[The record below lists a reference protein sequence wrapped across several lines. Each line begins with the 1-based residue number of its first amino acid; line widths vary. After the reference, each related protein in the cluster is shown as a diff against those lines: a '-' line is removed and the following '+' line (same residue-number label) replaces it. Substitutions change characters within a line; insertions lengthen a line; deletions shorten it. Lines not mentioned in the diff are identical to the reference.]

1 MKVRNTKVLMPAI
14 SVAILALGGGYYGLQ
29 LANNQNNLPKA
40 LAYTS
45 TINPVDPSTAPDDYE
60 IKLIDEIKHA
70 VNYSL
75 NLSGYL
81 PVRDIDSPIT
91 VGIAKNLKRLG
102 VYLQE
107 SENLEGLQYF
117 TNLSELYVSDSPK
130 LKDMSAIYDLKK
142 LTTLDIRRTNIK
154 DISFLKNLKQLETI
168 YIQQNPITDF
178 SPIKDLPKVRIDSIT
193 SNDSFSSSLI
203 IKIPRNQKIFKNP
216 FINFDGT
223 IMPIEENDKFINVDV
238 NGNPKQDGG
247 YIKII
252 KTGPI
257 NNSDTFEI
265 INRKMILPNGNDL
278 ITKYVSWNT
287 SYIKIKEID
296 ENEKPNIH
304 FNFNGASISL
314 KEDTPLVW
322 EKPRQD
328 NSTFNENTITSL
340 KRDYSP
346 QAGGTFFTANSQDSS
361 ITSITSD
368 AEEVFNN
375 KENQINGDYLITV
388 TATNDFGNTTT
399 AKFRLLAPFVNRE
412 PVKKALENFESQ
424 PDYIKKAIP
433 TELVNEAKR
442 IKTQSFDI
450 TNTQVTNAANSLN
463 NKITEIV
470 LQENEYK
477 ADVANAIPEMNKNF
491 DNLEDFKDIFAEN
504 SKILEKS
511 VKEANLK
518 ELNKLAERYAKNAQK
533 FEDILEKIINL
544 QNIDKYSKE
553 TLKKLQEVMQAAEH
567 VNVSTQLKTAEALA
581 KSTENLA
588 SEADII
594 DLTNA
599 LKNALNGLRA
609 NKTALNSQIKNFENA
624 PKWLKD
630 EVKSESQKAIEVQK
644 ADNPTIKEVQ
654 KATEDLKNA
663 IEKAKKAE
671 ENRQKEAS
679 LKIDEA
685 QNILAENKSK
695 PDELPVIDIEKIEEL
710 ISKVKDE
717 AKSKELTKKLQ
728 DIKDKIKAK
737 EAKIELDKLEAA
749 RKKRDAEIAKQR
761 LNSPETGFLREQNQ
775 ENKATVPVLIGL
787 VSLIISPVVVLFA
800 KRRNRKM
807 RKF

>member
-1 MKVRNTKVLMPAI
+1 MSA
-14 SVAILALGGGYYGLQ
+14 
-29 LANNQNNLPKA
+29 
-40 LAYTS
+40 
-45 TINPVDPSTAPDDYE
+45 
-60 IKLIDEIKHA
+60 
-70 VNYSL
+70 
-75 NLSGYL
+75 
-81 PVRDIDSPIT
+81 
-91 VGIAKNLKRLG
+91 AKNWKQ
-102 VYLQE
+102 V
-107 SENLEGLQYF
+107 GLIWIHDNHVTDF
-117 TNLSELYVSDSPK
+117 
-130 LKDMSAIYDLKK
+130 
-142 LTTLDIRRTNIK
+142 
-154 DISFLKNLKQLETI
+154 SFLK
-168 YIQQNPITDF
+168 
-178 SPIKDLPKVRIDSIT
+178 DLPHAGVWGIR
-193 SNDSFSSSLI
+193 SNVI
-203 IKIPRNQKIFKNP
+203 IKAQKGQRIFKNP
-216 FINFDGT
+216 FINFDST
-223 IMPIEENDKFINVDV
+223 IMPIEENENFINVDV

-247 YIKII
+247 YVKII
-252 KTGPI
+252 KPI
-257 NNSDTFEI
+257 LKGNHGFNIPEKKDALPSGNKINSS
-265 INRKMILPNGNDL
+265 
-278 ITKYVSWNT
+278 YSVSYT
-287 SYIKIKEID
+287 SVEGID
-296 ENEKPNIH
+296 VNSEEKPNIH

-346 QAGGTFFTANSQDSS
+346 QAGGTFFTANSQTSN

-504 SKILEKS
+504 SKILEQS

-533 FEDILEKIINL
+533 FEDILDKIINL

-588 SEADII
+588 SEAEII

-599 LKNALNGLRA
+599 LENALNELRA

-630 EVKSESQKAIEVQK
+630 EVKAESQKAIEVQK

-717 AKSKELTKKLQ
+717 AKNKELTKKLQ

-787 VSLIISPVVVLFA
+787 VSFIVSPVVVLFA

>member
-1 MKVRNTKVLMPAI
+1 MKVKNTKVLMPAI

-29 LANNQNNLPKA
+29 LATNQNNLPKA

-45 TINPVDPSTAPDDYE
+45 TINPVDPSTAPDSYE
-60 IKLIDEIKHA
+60 INFTDNNFKRA
-70 VNYSL
+70 L
-75 NLSGYL
+75 NSVLMKTDASRNL
-81 PVRDIDSPIT
+81 DSPIT
-91 VGIAKNLKRLG
+91 VGDAKKMTVFHPDGPYRNF
-102 VYLQE
+102 
-107 SENLEGLQYF
+107 ENFEGIQYF
-117 TNLSELYVSDSPK
+117 TNLETIHVHGVST
-130 LKDMSAIYDLKK
+130 LKDISASAALTKIRTAYLSSSSISDMSATKNWKQVGLIWIHDNHV
-142 LTTLDIRRTNIK
+142 TDF
-154 DISFLKNLKQLETI
+154 SFLK
-168 YIQQNPITDF
+168 
-178 SPIKDLPKVRIDSIT
+178 DLPHASVWGIRSNVKIKAQKGQRI
-193 SNDSFSSSLI
+193 L
-203 IKIPRNQKIFKNP
+203 KNP
-216 FINFDGT
+216 FIDFDGT
-223 IMPIEENDKFINVDV
+223 IMPIKENENFMNVDV

-247 YIKII
+247 YVKII
-252 KTGPI
+252 KPI
-257 NNSDTFEI
+257 LKGNHGFDIPEKKDTLPSGNKFYQIYSVSYASVEGIDVNSE
-265 INRKMILPNGNDL
+265 
-278 ITKYVSWNT
+278 
-287 SYIKIKEID
+287 
-296 ENEKPNIH
+296 EKPNIH
-304 FNFNGASISL
+304 FNFNGTSISL
-314 KEDTPLVW
+314 KENAPLVW

-346 QAGGTFFTANSQDSS
+346 QAGGTFFTATSQTSN

-477 ADVANAIPEMNKNF
+477 ADVASAIPEMNKNF

-504 SKILEKS
+504 SKILEQS

-533 FEDILEKIINL
+533 FEDILDKIINL

-567 VNVSTQLKTAEALA
+567 ANVSTQLKTAEALT

-588 SEADII
+588 SEAEII

-599 LKNALNGLRA
+599 LENALNGLRA

-630 EVKSESQKAIEVQK
+630 EVKAESQKAIEVQK

>member
-29 LANNQNNLPKA
+29 LASNQNNLPKA

-45 TINPVDPSTAPDDYE
+45 TINPVDPSTAPDNYE
-60 IKLIDEIKHA
+60 INFTDNNFKRALNSVLMKTDTSR
-70 VNYSL
+70 NLDSL
-75 NLSGYL
+75 
-81 PVRDIDSPIT
+81 IT
-91 VGIAKNLKRLG
+91 VGDAKKMTEFWPDDPYRNFENFEG
-102 VYLQE
+102 IQYFI
-107 SENLEGLQYF
+107 NLEVIHTAGMSSLKDISAAAALTKIKTAY
-117 TNLSELYVSDSPK
+117 LSSSSIS
-130 LKDMSAIYDLKK
+130 DMSAA
-142 LTTLDIRRTNIK
+142 
-154 DISFLKNLKQLETI
+154 KNWKQVGLI
-168 YIQQNPITDF
+168 WIHDNHITDF
-178 SPIKDLPKVRIDSIT
+178 SFLKDLPHAGVWGIR
-193 SNDSFSSSLI
+193 SNVI
-203 IKIPRNQKIFKNP
+203 IKAQKGQRIFKNP
-216 FINFDGT
+216 FINFDST
-223 IMPIEENDKFINVDV
+223 IMPIEENENFINVDV

-247 YIKII
+247 YVKII
-252 KTGPI
+252 KPI
-257 NNSDTFEI
+257 LKGNHGFNIPEKKDALPSGNKINSS
-265 INRKMILPNGNDL
+265 
-278 ITKYVSWNT
+278 YSVSYT
-287 SYIKIKEID
+287 SVEGID
-296 ENEKPNIH
+296 VNSEEKPNIH

-328 NSTFNENTITSL
+328 NSTFNENIITSL

-346 QAGGTFFTANSQDSS
+346 QAGGTFFTANSQTSN

-388 TATNDFGNTTT
+388 TATNNFGNTTT

-412 PVKKALENFESQ
+412 PVKKALENFENQ

-433 TELVNEAKR
+433 AELVSEAKR
-442 IKTQSFDI
+442 AKTQVFDI

-477 ADVANAIPEMNKNF
+477 ADVVNAIPEMNKNF

-518 ELNKLAERYAKNAQK
+518 ELNKIAERYAKNAQK
-533 FEDILEKIINL
+533 FEDIVDKIINL
-544 QNIDKYSKE
+544 QNIDKYSNE
-553 TLKKLQEVMQAAEH
+553 TLKKLQEVMEAAEH

-594 DLTNA
+594 DLTKA
-599 LKNALNGLRA
+599 LENALNGLRA
-609 NKTALNSQIKNFENA
+609 DKTVLNSQIKNFENA

-630 EVKSESQKAIEVQK
+630 EVKSESQKAIKVQK
-644 ADNPTIKEVQ
+644 ADNPTIEEVQ

-685 QNILAENKSK
+685 QNILTENKSK

-717 AKSKELTKKLQ
+717 AKSKELTEKLQ

-749 RKKRDAEIAKQR
+749 RKKRDVEIAKQR

-787 VSLIISPVVVLFA
+787 ISLIISPVIVLFA

>member
-1 MKVRNTKVLMPAI
+1 MKVKNTKVLMPAI

-29 LANNQNNLPKA
+29 LVNNQNNLPKA

-45 TINPVDPSTAPDDYE
+45 TTNPVDPSTAPDSYE
-60 IKLIDEIKHA
+60 INFTDNNFKRA
-70 VNYSL
+70 L
-75 NLSGYL
+75 NSVLMKTDNSRNL
-81 PVRDIDSPIT
+81 DSPIT
-91 VGIAKNLKRLG
+91 VGNAKKMTTFWPDAPYRNF
-102 VYLQE
+102 
-107 SENLEGLQYF
+107 ENLEGIQYL
-117 TNLSELYVSDSPK
+117 TNLETIHVAGMSS
-130 LKDMSAIYDLKK
+130 LKDISAAGALTKIKKAYLSSSNISDMSAVKNWKQVGLIWIHDNHV
-142 LTTLDIRRTNIK
+142 TDF
-154 DISFLKNLKQLETI
+154 SFLK
-168 YIQQNPITDF
+168 
-178 SPIKDLPKVRIDSIT
+178 DLPHVGVWGIR
-193 SNDSFSSSLI
+193 SNVI
-203 IKIPRNQKIFKNP
+203 IKAQKGQRIFKNP
-216 FINFDGT
+216 FINFDST
-223 IMPIEENDKFINVDV
+223 IMPIEENENFINVDV

-247 YIKII
+247 YVKII
-252 KTGPI
+252 KPI
-257 NNSDTFEI
+257 LKGNHGFNIPEKKDALPSGNKINSS
-265 INRKMILPNGNDL
+265 
-278 ITKYVSWNT
+278 YSVSYT
-287 SYIKIKEID
+287 SVEGID
-296 ENEKPNIH
+296 VNSEEKPNIH
-304 FNFNGASISL
+304 FNFNGASVPL
-314 KEDTPLVW
+314 QENAPLVW
-322 EKPRQD
+322 DKPRQD

-346 QAGGTFFTANSQDSS
+346 QAGGTFFTATSQTSN

-388 TATNDFGNTTT
+388 TAINDFGNTTT

-433 TELVNEAKR
+433 TELVNEAKHT
-442 IKTQSFDI
+442 KTQSFDI
-450 TNTQVTNAANSLN
+450 TNTQVTDAANSLN

-504 SKILEKS
+504 SKILEQS

-518 ELNKLAERYAKNAQK
+518 ELNKLSERYAKNAQK
-533 FEDILEKIINL
+533 FEDILDKIINL

-594 DLTNA
+594 DLTKA
-599 LKNALNGLRA
+599 LENALNGLRA

-644 ADNPTIKEVQ
+644 ADNPTIEEVQ

-787 VSLIISPVVVLFA
+787 VSFIVSPVVVLFA

>member
-1 MKVRNTKVLMPAI
+1 MKVKNNKVLMPAI
-14 SVAILALGGGYYGLQ
+14 SVAVLALGGGYYGLQ
-29 LANNQNNLPKA
+29 LVNNQNLPKA

-45 TINPVDPSTAPDDYE
+45 AINPVDPSTAPDDYE
-60 IKLIDEIKHA
+60 IKFSDDIKHKI
-70 VNYSL
+70 NTWIRGIYPDQ
-75 NLSGYL
+75 NE
-81 PVRDIDSPIT
+81 DSPIT
-91 VGIAKNLKRLG
+91 VGLIKNIKDLQIPGLK
-102 VYLQE
+102 

-117 TNLSELYVSDSPK
+117 TNLEGLNLDASEEL
-130 LKDMSAIYDLKK
+130 
-142 LTTLDIRRTNIK
+142 K
-154 DISFLKNLKQLETI
+154 DISAIKELKKITHLQIRATQIKDLSFVKNFKQLKRLWIEQT
-168 YIQQNPITDF
+168 NITDF
-178 SPIKDLPKVRIDSIT
+178 SPIKDLPNVKIDDIKSKA
-193 SNDSFSSSLI
+193 I
-203 IKIPRNQKIFKNP
+203 IKVPRNLKIFKNP

-223 IMPIEENDKFINVDV
+223 IMPITDSDKFINVDV

-252 KTGPI
+252 KTSPI
-257 NNSDTFEI
+257 NDDDFFEI
-265 INRKMILPNGNDL
+265 INRKTTLPNGNELNRKND
-278 ITKYVSWNT
+278 YNNT
-287 SYIKIKEID
+287 SYIHIKEID
-296 ENEKPNIH
+296 ANNEKPNIH
-304 FNFNGASISL
+304 FNFNGSSISL
-314 KEDTPLVW
+314 KENAPLVW

-346 QAGGTFFTANSQDSS
+346 QAGGTFFTATSPTSN
-361 ITSITSD
+361 IASITSD

-399 AKFRLLAPFVNRE
+399 AQFRLLAPFVNRE
-412 PVKKALENFESQ
+412 PVKKALENFESR

-450 TNTQVTNAANSLN
+450 TNTQVTNAANALN

-470 LQENEYK
+470 LQQNEYK
-477 ADVANAIPEMNKNF
+477 ANVASAILEMNKNF

-504 SKILEKS
+504 NKILEQS
-511 VKEANLK
+511 VREANLK
-518 ELNKLAERYAKNAQK
+518 ELNKIAERYAKNAQK
-533 FEDILEKIINL
+533 FEDILDKIINL

-567 VNVSTQLKTAEALA
+567 VNVSTKLKTAEALA

-594 DLTNA
+594 GLTNA
-599 LKNALNGLRA
+599 LENALNGLRA

-630 EVKSESQKAIEVQK
+630 EVKAESQKAIEVQK

-679 LKIDEA
+679 SKIDEA

-717 AKSKELTKKLQ
+717 AKNKELTKKLQ

-737 EAKIELDKLEAA
+737 EAKIKLDKLEAA

>member
-1 MKVRNTKVLMPAI
+1 MKVKNTKVLVPAI

-29 LANNQNNLPKA
+29 LVNNQNLPKA

-45 TINPVDPSTAPDDYE
+45 AINPVDPSTAPDSYE
-60 IKLIDEIKHA
+60 IKFSDELKHSIN
-70 VNYSL
+70 NYL
-75 NLSGYL
+75 NQGGSY
-81 PVRDIDSPIT
+81 PDRNEDSPIT
-91 VGIAKNLKRLG
+91 VGLVKNISFFGIHPK
-102 VYLQE
+102 E

-117 TNLSELYVSDSPK
+117 TNLQYLNLDASGK
-130 LKDMSAIYDLKK
+130 LKDISAIKELKK
-142 LTTLDIRRTNIK
+142 IRILQIRGTQVE
-154 DISFLKNLKQLETI
+154 DISFVKNFKQLEKLWIEQT
-168 YIQQNPITDF
+168 NITDF
-178 SPIKDLPKVRIDSIT
+178 SPIKDLPNVKIDDIN
-193 SNDSFSSSLI
+193 SNAI
-203 IKIPRNQKIFKNP
+203 IKVPRNLKIFKNP

-223 IMPIEENDKFINVDV
+223 IMPITDSDKFINVDM

-252 KTGPI
+252 KTSPI
-257 NNSDTFEI
+257 NDDDFFEI
-265 INRKMILPNGNDL
+265 INRKTTLPNGNELNRKDDGN
-278 ITKYVSWNT
+278 NT
-287 SYIKIKEID
+287 SYIHIKEID
-296 ENEKPNIH
+296 ANNEKPNIH
-304 FNFNGASISL
+304 FNFNGSSISL
-314 KEDTPLVW
+314 KENAPLVW

-346 QAGGTFFTANSQDSS
+346 QAGGTFFTATSPTSN

-412 PVKKALENFESQ
+412 PVKKALENFESR

-450 TNTQVTNAANSLN
+450 TNTQVTNAANALN

-470 LQENEYK
+470 LQQNEYK
-477 ADVANAIPEMNKNF
+477 ANVASAILEMNKNF

-504 SKILEKS
+504 SKILEQS
-511 VKEANLK
+511 VKEENLK
-518 ELNKLAERYAKNAQK
+518 GLNKLAERYAKNAQK
-533 FEDILEKIINL
+533 FEDILDKIINL

-567 VNVSTQLKTAEALA
+567 VNVSTKLKTAEALA

-594 DLTNA
+594 GLTNA
-599 LKNALNGLRA
+599 LENALNGLRA
-609 NKTALNSQIKNFENA
+609 NKTALNSQIKNFENT

-630 EVKSESQKAIEVQK
+630 EVKAESQKAIEVQK

-679 LKIDEA
+679 LKINEA

-749 RKKRDAEIAKQR
+749 RKKRDTEIAKQR

>member
-1 MKVRNTKVLMPAI
+1 MKVKNTKVLMPAI

-29 LANNQNNLPKA
+29 LINNQNNLPKA

-60 IKLIDEIKHA
+60 IKFSDDIKHKI
-70 VNYSL
+70 NTWINWGTYPDR
-75 NLSGYL
+75 NE
-81 PVRDIDSPIT
+81 DSPIT
-91 VGIAKNLKRLG
+91 VGLIKNLK
-102 VYLQE
+102 YLQIPGLK

-117 TNLSELYVSDSPK
+117 TNLEGINLDASKEL
-130 LKDMSAIYDLKK
+130 
-142 LTTLDIRRTNIK
+142 K
-154 DISFLKNLKQLETI
+154 DISAIKELKKITSLQIRGTKIEDISFVKNFKQLKRLWIEQT
-168 YIQQNPITDF
+168 PITDF
-178 SPIKDLPKVRIDSIT
+178 SPIKDLPNVKIDDIK
-193 SNDSFSSSLI
+193 SNAI
-203 IKIPRNQKIFKNP
+203 IKVPRNQKIFKNP

-252 KTGPI
+252 KTDPI
-257 NNSDTFEI
+257 NDNDAFEI
-265 INRKMILPNGNDL
+265 ISRKTTLPNGNEFNRNQD
-278 ITKYVSWNT
+278 YNNT
-287 SYIKIKEID
+287 SYIHIKEID
-296 ENEKPNIH
+296 ANNEKPNIR

-314 KEDTPLVW
+314 KENTPLVW

-346 QAGGTFFTANSQDSS
+346 QAGGTFFTATSQTSN

-442 IKTQSFDI
+442 IKTQSFDV

-470 LQENEYK
+470 LHENEYK

-504 SKILEKS
+504 SKILEQS

-533 FEDILEKIINL
+533 FEDIVDKIINL

-567 VNVSTQLKTAEALA
+567 VNVSTKLKTAESLA

-594 DLTNA
+594 DLTKA
-599 LKNALNGLRA
+599 LENALNGLRA

-644 ADNPTIKEVQ
+644 ADNPTIEEVQ

-679 LKIDEA
+679 LKIDKA

>member
-1 MKVRNTKVLMPAI
+1 MKVKNNKVLVPAI
-14 SVAILALGGGYYGLQ
+14 SVAILALGGGGYYGLQ
-29 LANNQNNLPKA
+29 LVNNQNLPKA

-45 TINPVDPSTAPDDYE
+45 AINPVDPSTAPDDYE
-60 IKLIDEIKHA
+60 IKFSDDLKHSI
-70 VNYSL
+70 NKFL
-75 NLSGYL
+75 NQGGSY
-81 PVRDIDSPIT
+81 PDRNEDSPIT
-91 VGIAKNLKRLG
+91 VGLIKNLDWLDIHF
-102 VYLQE
+102 QE

-117 TNLSELYVSDSPK
+117 TNLKYLGLDVSLK
-130 LKDMSAIYDLKK
+130 LKDISAIKELKK
-142 LTTLDIRRTNIK
+142 ITVLKIIATQIK
-154 DISFLKNLKQLETI
+154 DISFVKNFKQLERLYVGHI
-168 YIQQNPITDF
+168 PVTDF
-178 SPIKDLPKVRIDSIT
+178 SPLKDLPNVKIDGI
-193 SNDSFSSSLI
+193 NSSAI
-203 IKIPRNQKIFKNP
+203 IKVPRNQKIFKNP

-223 IMPIEENDKFINVDV
+223 IMPIEDNDKFINVDV

-252 KTGPI
+252 KTSPI
-257 NNSDTFEI
+257 NDDDFFEI
-265 INRKMILPNGNDL
+265 INRKTTLPNGNDL
-278 ITKYVSWNT
+278 IYKGGWRNT
-287 SYIKIKEID
+287 SSIHIKEID
-296 ENEKPNIH
+296 ANNEKPNIH

-314 KEDTPLVW
+314 KENTPLVW

-346 QAGGTFFTANSQDSS
+346 QAGGTFFTATSPTSN

-388 TATNDFGNTTT
+388 TATNDLGNTTT

-412 PVKKALENFESQ
+412 PVKKALENFENQ
-424 PDYIKKAIP
+424 TDYIKKAIP

-442 IKTQSFDI
+442 IKTQSFDV
-450 TNTQVTNAANSLN
+450 TNTQVTNAANALN

-470 LQENEYK
+470 LQQNEYK
-477 ADVANAIPEMNKNF
+477 ANVASTILEMNKNF

-504 SKILEKS
+504 SKILEQS

-533 FEDILEKIINL
+533 FEDIVDKIINL

-567 VNVSTQLKTAEALA
+567 VNVSTQLKTAEVLA

-594 DLTNA
+594 GLTNA
-599 LKNALNGLRA
+599 LENALNGLRA

-630 EVKSESQKAIEVQK
+630 EVKAESQKAIEVQK

-787 VSLIISPVVVLFA
+787 VSLIVSPVVVLFA

>member
-1 MKVRNTKVLMPAI
+1 MKVKNTKVLMPAI
-14 SVAILALGGGYYGLQ
+14 SVAVLALGGGYYGLQ
-29 LANNQNNLPKA
+29 LVNNQNNLPKA

-45 TINPVDPSTAPDDYE
+45 AINPVDPSTAPDDYE
-60 IKLIDEIKHA
+60 IKFNDDLKHSI
-70 VNYSL
+70 NNFL
-75 NLSGYL
+75 NKGGSY
-81 PVRDIDSPIT
+81 PDRNEDSPIT
-91 VGIAKNLKRLG
+91 VGLVKNIDWFEIHP
-102 VYLQE
+102 QE

-117 TNLSELYVSDSPK
+117 TNLQYLNLDASGK
-130 LKDMSAIYDLKK
+130 LKDISAIKELKK
-142 LTTLDIRRTNIK
+142 IRRLQIRGTQVE
-154 DISFLKNLKQLETI
+154 DISFVKNFKQLERLWIEQTK
-168 YIQQNPITDF
+168 ITDF
-178 SPIKDLPKVRIDSIT
+178 SPIKDLPNVKIDDIK
-193 SNDSFSSSLI
+193 SNAI
-203 IKIPRNQKIFKNP
+203 IKVPRNQKIFKNP

-223 IMPIEENDKFINVDV
+223 IMPITDDDKFINVDV

-252 KTGPI
+252 KTSPI
-257 NNSDTFEI
+257 NDDDFFEI
-265 INRKMILPNGNDL
+265 INRKTTLPNGNELNRKDDGN
-278 ITKYVSWNT
+278 NT
-287 SYIKIKEID
+287 SYIHIKEID
-296 ENEKPNIH
+296 ANNEKPNIH
-304 FNFNGASISL
+304 FNFNGSSISL
-314 KEDTPLVW
+314 KENAPLVW

-346 QAGGTFFTANSQDSS
+346 QAGGTFFTATSQTSN

-399 AKFRLLAPFVNRE
+399 TKFRLLAPFVNRE

-433 TELVNEAKR
+433 TELVNEANR

-470 LQENEYK
+470 LQQNEYK

-491 DNLEDFKDIFAEN
+491 DNLEDFKDIFTEN
-504 SKILEKS
+504 SKILEQS
-511 VKEANLK
+511 IREANLK

-533 FEDILEKIINL
+533 FEDILDKIINL

-594 DLTNA
+594 NLTNA

-644 ADNPTIKEVQ
+644 ADNPTIEEVQ

-679 LKIDEA
+679 LKIDKA

-737 EAKIELDKLEAA
+737 KAKIELDKLEAA

-787 VSLIISPVVVLFA
+787 VSFIVSPVVVLFT

>member
-1 MKVRNTKVLMPAI
+1 MKVKNTKVLMPAI

-29 LANNQNNLPKA
+29 LVNNQNNLPKA

-45 TINPVDPSTAPDDYE
+45 TTNPVDPSTAPDSYE
-60 IKLIDEIKHA
+60 INFTDNNFKRA
-70 VNYSL
+70 L
-75 NLSGYL
+75 NSVLMKTDNSRNL
-81 PVRDIDSPIT
+81 DSPIT
-91 VGIAKNLKRLG
+91 VGNAKKMTTFWPDAPYRNF
-102 VYLQE
+102 
-107 SENLEGLQYF
+107 ENLEGIQYL
-117 TNLSELYVSDSPK
+117 TNLETIHVAGMSS
-130 LKDMSAIYDLKK
+130 LKDISAAGALTKIKKAYLSSSNISDMSAVKNWKQVGLIWIHDNHV
-142 LTTLDIRRTNIK
+142 TDF
-154 DISFLKNLKQLETI
+154 SFLK
-168 YIQQNPITDF
+168 
-178 SPIKDLPKVRIDSIT
+178 DLPHAGVWGIR
-193 SNDSFSSSLI
+193 SNVI
-203 IKIPRNQKIFKNP
+203 IKAQKGQRIFKNP
-216 FINFDGT
+216 FINFDST
-223 IMPIEENDKFINVDV
+223 IMPIEENENFINVDV

-247 YIKII
+247 YVKII
-252 KTGPI
+252 KPI
-257 NNSDTFEI
+257 LKGNHGFNIPEKKDALPSGNKINSS
-265 INRKMILPNGNDL
+265 
-278 ITKYVSWNT
+278 YSVSYT
-287 SYIKIKEID
+287 SVEGID
-296 ENEKPNIH
+296 VNSEEKPNIH
-304 FNFNGASISL
+304 FNFNGSSISL
-314 KEDTPLVW
+314 KENAPLVW
-322 EKPRQD
+322 DKPRQD

-346 QAGGTFFTANSQDSS
+346 QAGGTFFTATSQTSN

-388 TATNDFGNTTT
+388 TATNDFENTTT

-433 TELVNEAKR
+433 TELVNEANR

-470 LQENEYK
+470 LQENEHK

-504 SKILEKS
+504 SKILEQS

-533 FEDILEKIINL
+533 FEDILDKIINL

-567 VNVSTQLKTAEALA
+567 VNVSTKLKTAEALA

-594 DLTNA
+594 GLTNA
-599 LKNALNGLRA
+599 LENALNGLRA
-609 NKTALNSQIKNFENA
+609 NKTALNSQIKNFENT

-630 EVKSESQKAIEVQK
+630 EVKAESQKAIEVQK

-787 VSLIISPVVVLFA
+787 VSFIVSPVVVLFT

>member
-1 MKVRNTKVLMPAI
+1 MKVKNTKVLVPAI

-29 LANNQNNLPKA
+29 LVNNQNLPKA

-45 TINPVDPSTAPDDYE
+45 AINPVDPSTAPDSYE
-60 IKLIDEIKHA
+60 IKFSDELKHSIN
-70 VNYSL
+70 NYL
-75 NLSGYL
+75 NQGGSY
-81 PVRDIDSPIT
+81 PDRNEDSPIT
-91 VGIAKNLKRLG
+91 VGLVKNISFFGIHPK
-102 VYLQE
+102 E

-117 TNLSELYVSDSPK
+117 TNLQYLNLDASGK
-130 LKDMSAIYDLKK
+130 LKDISAIKELKK
-142 LTTLDIRRTNIK
+142 IRILQIRGTQVE
-154 DISFLKNLKQLETI
+154 DISFVKNFKQLEKLWIEQT
-168 YIQQNPITDF
+168 NITDF
-178 SPIKDLPKVRIDSIT
+178 SPIKDLPNVKIDDIN
-193 SNDSFSSSLI
+193 SNAI
-203 IKIPRNQKIFKNP
+203 IKVPRNLKIFKNP

-223 IMPIEENDKFINVDV
+223 IMPITDSDKFINVDM

-252 KTGPI
+252 KTSPI
-257 NNSDTFEI
+257 NDDDFFEI
-265 INRKMILPNGNDL
+265 INRKTTLPNGNELNRKDDGN
-278 ITKYVSWNT
+278 NT
-287 SYIKIKEID
+287 SYIHIKEID
-296 ENEKPNIH
+296 ANNEKPNIH
-304 FNFNGASISL
+304 FNFNGSSISL
-314 KEDTPLVW
+314 KENAPLVW

-346 QAGGTFFTANSQDSS
+346 QAGGTFFTATSPTSN

-412 PVKKALENFESQ
+412 PVKKALENFESR

-450 TNTQVTNAANSLN
+450 TNTQVTNAANALN

-470 LQENEYK
+470 LQQNEYK
-477 ADVANAIPEMNKNF
+477 ANVASAILEMNKNF

-504 SKILEKS
+504 SKILEQS
-511 VKEANLK
+511 VKEENLK
-518 ELNKLAERYAKNAQK
+518 GLNKLAERYAKNAQK
-533 FEDILEKIINL
+533 FEDILDKIINL

-567 VNVSTQLKTAEALA
+567 VNVSTKLKTAEALA

-594 DLTNA
+594 GLTNA
-599 LKNALNGLRA
+599 LENALNGLRA
-609 NKTALNSQIKNFENA
+609 NKTALNSQIKNFENT

-630 EVKSESQKAIEVQK
+630 EVKAESQKAIEVQK

-679 LKIDEA
+679 LKINEA

>member
-1 MKVRNTKVLMPAI
+1 MKVKNTKVLVPAI

-29 LANNQNNLPKA
+29 LVNNQNLPKA

-45 TINPVDPSTAPDDYE
+45 AINPVDPSTAPDSYE
-60 IKLIDEIKHA
+60 IKFSDELKHSIN
-70 VNYSL
+70 NYL
-75 NLSGYL
+75 NQGGSY
-81 PVRDIDSPIT
+81 PDRNEDSPIT
-91 VGIAKNLKRLG
+91 VGLVKNISFFGIHPK
-102 VYLQE
+102 E

-117 TNLSELYVSDSPK
+117 TNLQYLNLDASGK
-130 LKDMSAIYDLKK
+130 LKDISAIKELKK
-142 LTTLDIRRTNIK
+142 IRILQIRGTQVE
-154 DISFLKNLKQLETI
+154 DISFVKNFKQLEKLWIEQT
-168 YIQQNPITDF
+168 NITDF
-178 SPIKDLPKVRIDSIT
+178 SPIKDLPNVKIDDIN
-193 SNDSFSSSLI
+193 SNAI
-203 IKIPRNQKIFKNP
+203 IKVPRNLKIFKNP

-223 IMPIEENDKFINVDV
+223 IMPITDSDKFINVDM

-252 KTGPI
+252 KTSPI
-257 NNSDTFEI
+257 NDDDFFEI
-265 INRKMILPNGNDL
+265 INRKTTLPNGNELNRKDDGN
-278 ITKYVSWNT
+278 NT
-287 SYIKIKEID
+287 SYIHIKEID
-296 ENEKPNIH
+296 ANNEKPNIH
-304 FNFNGASISL
+304 FNFNGSSISL
-314 KEDTPLVW
+314 KENAPLVW

-346 QAGGTFFTANSQDSS
+346 QAGGTFFTATSQTSN

-442 IKTQSFDI
+442 IKTQSFNI
-450 TNTQVTNAANSLN
+450 TNTQVTDAANSLN

-470 LQENEYK
+470 LQENEHK

-504 SKILEKS
+504 SKILEQS

-533 FEDILEKIINL
+533 FEDILDKIINI

-567 VNVSTQLKTAEALA
+567 VNVSTKLKTAEALA

-599 LKNALNGLRA
+599 LENALNGLRA

-644 ADNPTIKEVQ
+644 ADNPTIEEVQ

-787 VSLIISPVVVLFA
+787 VSLIVSPVIVLFA

>member
-1 MKVRNTKVLMPAI
+1 MKVKNTKVLMPAI
-14 SVAILALGGGYYGLQ
+14 SVAVLALGGGYYGLQ
-29 LANNQNNLPKA
+29 LVNNQNNLPKA

-45 TINPVDPSTAPDDYE
+45 TINPVDPSTAPDSYE
-60 IKLIDEIKHA
+60 INFTDNNFKRA
-70 VNYSL
+70 L
-75 NLSGYL
+75 NSVLMKTDNSRNL
-81 PVRDIDSPIT
+81 DSPIT
-91 VGIAKNLKRLG
+91 VGNAKKMTTFWPDAPYRNF
-102 VYLQE
+102 
-107 SENLEGLQYF
+107 ENLEGIQYL
-117 TNLSELYVSDSPK
+117 TNLETIHVHGMSS
-130 LKDMSAIYDLKK
+130 LKDISAAATLTKIKTAYLSSSNISDMSAV
-142 LTTLDIRRTNIK
+142 
-154 DISFLKNLKQLETI
+154 KNWKQVGLLWI
-168 YIQQNPITDF
+168 HDNHITDF
-178 SPIKDLPKVRIDSIT
+178 SFLKDLPHAGVWGIR
-193 SNDSFSSSLI
+193 SNI
-203 IKIPRNQKIFKNP
+203 VIKAQKGQRIFKNP

-223 IMPIEENDKFINVDV
+223 IMPIEENENFINADE

-247 YIKII
+247 YIKVI
-252 KTGPI
+252 KPI
-257 NNSDTFEI
+257 LKGDHVFYIPEKKDTLPSGNKINLDYSISSASVEGIDVNSE
-265 INRKMILPNGNDL
+265 
-278 ITKYVSWNT
+278 
-287 SYIKIKEID
+287 
-296 ENEKPNIH
+296 EKPNVY
-304 FNFNGASISL
+304 FNFNGANIPL
-314 KEDTPLVW
+314 KENAPLVW

-346 QAGGTFFTANSQDSS
+346 QAGGTFFTATSQTSN

-388 TATNDFGNTTT
+388 TATNDFENTTT

-442 IKTQSFDI
+442 IKTQSFNI
-450 TNTQVTNAANSLN
+450 TNTQVTDAANSLN

-470 LQENEYK
+470 LQENEHK

-504 SKILEKS
+504 SKILEQS

-533 FEDILEKIINL
+533 FEDILDKIINL

-599 LKNALNGLRA
+599 LENALNGLRA

-644 ADNPTIKEVQ
+644 ADNPTIEEVQ

-671 ENRQKEAS
+671 ENLQKEAS
-679 LKIDEA
+679 LKINEA
-685 QNILAENKSK
+685 QNILTENKSK

-717 AKSKELTKKLQ
+717 AKNKELTEKLQ

-761 LNSPETGFLREQNQ
+761 LNSPETGFLRENNQQND
-775 ENKATVPVLIGL
+775 TIIPVLIGL
-787 VSLIISPVVVLFA
+787 IAAIFTPVVIFFT
-800 KRRNRKM
+800 RKL
-807 RKF
+807 RKIRKKSKLQK

>member
-1 MKVRNTKVLMPAI
+1 
-14 SVAILALGGGYYGLQ
+14 
-29 LANNQNNLPKA
+29 
-40 LAYTS
+40 
-45 TINPVDPSTAPDDYE
+45 
-60 IKLIDEIKHA
+60 
-70 VNYSL
+70 
-75 NLSGYL
+75 
-81 PVRDIDSPIT
+81 
-91 VGIAKNLKRLG
+91 
-102 VYLQE
+102 
-107 SENLEGLQYF
+107 
-117 TNLSELYVSDSPK
+117 
-130 LKDMSAIYDLKK
+130 
-142 LTTLDIRRTNIK
+142 
-154 DISFLKNLKQLETI
+154 
-168 YIQQNPITDF
+168 
-178 SPIKDLPKVRIDSIT
+178 
-193 SNDSFSSSLI
+193 
-203 IKIPRNQKIFKNP
+203 
-216 FINFDGT
+216 
-223 IMPIEENDKFINVDV
+223 MPIEDNDKFINIDI

-252 KTGPI
+252 KTSPI
-257 NNSDTFEI
+257 NDNDIFEI
-265 INRKMILPNGNDL
+265 INRKTTLPNGNDL
-278 ITKYVSWNT
+278 IHKGGWRNT
-287 SYIKIKEID
+287 SSIHIKEID
-296 ENEKPNIH
+296 ANNEKPNIH

-314 KEDTPLVW
+314 KENAPLVW

-328 NSTFNENTITSL
+328 NSTFNENTIASL

-346 QAGGTFFTANSQDSS
+346 QAGGTFFTATSPTSN

-388 TATNDFGNTTT
+388 TATNDLGNTTT

-412 PVKKALENFESQ
+412 PVKKALENFENQ

-442 IKTQSFDI
+442 TKTQSFDV
-450 TNTQVTNAANSLN
+450 TNTQVTNAANALN

-470 LQENEYK
+470 LQQNEYK

-491 DNLEDFKDIFAEN
+491 DNLEEFKDIFAEN
-504 SKILEKS
+504 SKILEQS
-511 VKEANLK
+511 VKEENLK
-518 ELNKLAERYAKNAQK
+518 KLNKLAERYAKNAQK
-533 FEDILEKIINL
+533 FEDILDKIINL

-588 SEADII
+588 SEAEII

-599 LKNALNGLRA
+599 LENALNGLRA
-609 NKTALNSQIKNFENA
+609 NKTALNSQIKNFENT

-630 EVKSESQKAIEVQK
+630 EVKAESQKAIEVQK

-671 ENRQKEAS
+671 ENRQKEAN

-787 VSLIISPVVVLFA
+787 VSFIVSPVAVLFA

>member
-1 MKVRNTKVLMPAI
+1 MKIKNNKVLMPAI
-14 SVAILALGGGYYGLQ
+14 SVAVLALGGGYYGLQ
-29 LANNQNNLPKA
+29 LANNQNTLPKA

-45 TINPVDPSTAPDDYE
+45 TINPIDPSTVSDNYE
-60 IKLIDEIKHA
+60 INFTDNNFKRA
-70 VNYSL
+70 L
-75 NLSGYL
+75 NSVLMKTDNSRNL
-81 PVRDIDSPIT
+81 DSPIT
-91 VGIAKNLKRLG
+91 VGNAKKMTTFWPDAPYRNF
-102 VYLQE
+102 
-107 SENLEGLQYF
+107 ENLEGIQYL
-117 TNLSELYVSDSPK
+117 TNLETIHVAGMSS
-130 LKDMSAIYDLKK
+130 LKDISAAGALTKIKKAYLSSSNISDMSAVKNWKQVGLIWIHDNHV
-142 LTTLDIRRTNIK
+142 TDF
-154 DISFLKNLKQLETI
+154 SFLK
-168 YIQQNPITDF
+168 
-178 SPIKDLPKVRIDSIT
+178 DLPHVGVWGIR
-193 SNDSFSSSLI
+193 SNII
-203 IKIPRNQKIFKNP
+203 IKAQKGQRIFKNP
-216 FINFDGT
+216 FINFDST
-223 IMPIEENDKFINVDV
+223 IMPIEENENFINVDV

-247 YIKII
+247 YVKII
-252 KTGPI
+252 KPI
-257 NNSDTFEI
+257 LKGNHGFNIPEKKDALPSGNKINSS
-265 INRKMILPNGNDL
+265 
-278 ITKYVSWNT
+278 YSVSYT
-287 SYIKIKEID
+287 SVEGID
-296 ENEKPNIH
+296 VNSEEKPNIH
-304 FNFNGASISL
+304 FNFNGSSISL
-314 KEDTPLVW
+314 KENTPLVW

-346 QAGGTFFTANSQDSS
+346 QAGGTFFTATSQTSN
-361 ITSITSD
+361 ITSTTSD

-399 AKFRLLAPFVNRE
+399 TKFRLLAPFVNRE

-433 TELVNEAKR
+433 TELVNEANR

-491 DNLEDFKDIFAEN
+491 DNLEDFKDIFTEN
-504 SKILEKS
+504 SKILEQS

-533 FEDILEKIINL
+533 FEDILDKIINL

-599 LKNALNGLRA
+599 LENALNGLRA

-671 ENRQKEAS
+671 ETRQKEAS

-717 AKSKELTKKLQ
+717 AKNKELTEKLQ

-775 ENKATVPVLIGL
+775 ENKVTVPVLIGL
-787 VSLIISPVVVLFA
+787 VSLIVSPVVVLFA

>member
-1 MKVRNTKVLMPAI
+1 MKIKNNKVLMPAI
-14 SVAILALGGGYYGLQ
+14 SVAVLALGGGYYGLQ
-29 LANNQNNLPKA
+29 LANNQNTLPKA

-45 TINPVDPSTAPDDYE
+45 TINPIDPSTVSDNYE
-60 IKLIDEIKHA
+60 INFTDNNFKRA
-70 VNYSL
+70 L
-75 NLSGYL
+75 NSVLMKTDNSRNL
-81 PVRDIDSPIT
+81 DSPIT
-91 VGIAKNLKRLG
+91 VGNAKKMTTFWPDAPYRNF
-102 VYLQE
+102 
-107 SENLEGLQYF
+107 ENLEGIQYL
-117 TNLSELYVSDSPK
+117 TNLETIHVAGMSS
-130 LKDMSAIYDLKK
+130 LKDISAAGALTKIKKAYLSSSNISDMSAVKNWKQVGLIWIHDNHV
-142 LTTLDIRRTNIK
+142 TDF
-154 DISFLKNLKQLETI
+154 SFLK
-168 YIQQNPITDF
+168 
-178 SPIKDLPKVRIDSIT
+178 DLPHVGVWGIR
-193 SNDSFSSSLI
+193 SNII
-203 IKIPRNQKIFKNP
+203 IKAQKGQRIFKNP
-216 FINFDGT
+216 FINFDST
-223 IMPIEENDKFINVDV
+223 IMPIEENENFINVDV

-247 YIKII
+247 YVKII
-252 KTGPI
+252 KPI
-257 NNSDTFEI
+257 LKGNHGFNIPEKKDALPSGNKINSS
-265 INRKMILPNGNDL
+265 
-278 ITKYVSWNT
+278 YSVSYT
-287 SYIKIKEID
+287 SVEGID
-296 ENEKPNIH
+296 VNSEEKPNIH
-304 FNFNGASISL
+304 FNFNGSSISL
-314 KEDTPLVW
+314 KENTPLVW

-346 QAGGTFFTANSQDSS
+346 QAGGTFFTATSQTSN

-399 AKFRLLAPFVNRE
+399 TKFRLLAPFVNRE

-433 TELVNEAKR
+433 TELVNEANR

-491 DNLEDFKDIFAEN
+491 DNLEDFKDIFTEN
-504 SKILEKS
+504 SKILEQS

-533 FEDILEKIINL
+533 FEDILDKIINL

-599 LKNALNGLRA
+599 LENALNGLRA
-609 NKTALNSQIKNFENA
+609 NKIALNSQIKNFENA

-630 EVKSESQKAIEVQK
+630 EVKSESQKAIKVQK
-644 ADNPTIKEVQ
+644 SDNPTIEEVQ

-685 QNILAENKSK
+685 QNILTENKSK

-717 AKSKELTKKLQ
+717 AKSKELTEKLQ

-749 RKKRDAEIAKQR
+749 RKKRDAEIVKQR

-800 KRRNRKM
+800 KRRNHKM

>member
-1 MKVRNTKVLMPAI
+1 MKVKNTKVLMPAI

-29 LANNQNNLPKA
+29 LVNNQNNLPKA

-45 TINPVDPSTAPDDYE
+45 TTNPVDPSTAPDSYE
-60 IKLIDEIKHA
+60 INFTDNNFKRA
-70 VNYSL
+70 L
-75 NLSGYL
+75 NSVLMKTDNSRNL
-81 PVRDIDSPIT
+81 DSPIT
-91 VGIAKNLKRLG
+91 VGNAKKMTTFWPDAPYRNF
-102 VYLQE
+102 
-107 SENLEGLQYF
+107 ENLEGIQYL
-117 TNLSELYVSDSPK
+117 TNLETIHVAGMSS
-130 LKDMSAIYDLKK
+130 LKDISAAGALTKIKKAYLSSSNISDMSAVKNWKQVGLIWIHDNHV
-142 LTTLDIRRTNIK
+142 TDF
-154 DISFLKNLKQLETI
+154 SFLK
-168 YIQQNPITDF
+168 
-178 SPIKDLPKVRIDSIT
+178 DLPHVGVWGIR
-193 SNDSFSSSLI
+193 SNVI
-203 IKIPRNQKIFKNP
+203 IKAQKGQRIFKNP
-216 FINFDGT
+216 FINFDST
-223 IMPIEENDKFINVDV
+223 IMPIEENENFINVDV

-247 YIKII
+247 YVKII
-252 KTGPI
+252 KPI
-257 NNSDTFEI
+257 LKGNHGFNIPEKKDALPSGNKINSS
-265 INRKMILPNGNDL
+265 
-278 ITKYVSWNT
+278 YSVSYT
-287 SYIKIKEID
+287 SVEGID
-296 ENEKPNIH
+296 VNSEEKPNIH
-304 FNFNGASISL
+304 FNFNGSSISL
-314 KEDTPLVW
+314 KENTPLVW

-346 QAGGTFFTANSQDSS
+346 QAGGTFFTATSQTSN

-399 AKFRLLAPFVNRE
+399 TKFRLLAPFVNRE

-433 TELVNEAKR
+433 TELVNEANR

-477 ADVANAIPEMNKNF
+477 ADVASAIPEMNKNF

-504 SKILEKS
+504 SKILEQS
-511 VKEANLK
+511 VKEENLK
-518 ELNKLAERYAKNAQK
+518 GLNKLAERYAKNAQK
-533 FEDILEKIINL
+533 FEDILDKIINL

-599 LKNALNGLRA
+599 LENALNGLRA

-630 EVKSESQKAIEVQK
+630 EVKAESQKAIEVQK
-644 ADNPTIKEVQ
+644 ADNPTIEEVQ

-679 LKIDEA
+679 LKINKT

>member
-1 MKVRNTKVLMPAI
+1 MKIKNNKVLMPAI
-14 SVAILALGGGYYGLQ
+14 SVAVLALGGGYYGLQ
-29 LANNQNNLPKA
+29 LANNQNTLPKA

-45 TINPVDPSTAPDDYE
+45 TINPIDPSTVSDNYE
-60 IKLIDEIKHA
+60 INFTDNNFKRA
-70 VNYSL
+70 L
-75 NLSGYL
+75 NSVLMKTDNSRNL
-81 PVRDIDSPIT
+81 DSPIT
-91 VGIAKNLKRLG
+91 VGNAKKMTTFWPDAPYRNF
-102 VYLQE
+102 
-107 SENLEGLQYF
+107 ENLEGIQYL
-117 TNLSELYVSDSPK
+117 TNLETIHVAGMSS
-130 LKDMSAIYDLKK
+130 LKDISAAGALTKIKKAYLSSSNISDMSAVKNWKQVGLIWIHDNHV
-142 LTTLDIRRTNIK
+142 TDF
-154 DISFLKNLKQLETI
+154 SFLK
-168 YIQQNPITDF
+168 
-178 SPIKDLPKVRIDSIT
+178 DLPHVGVWGIR
-193 SNDSFSSSLI
+193 SNII
-203 IKIPRNQKIFKNP
+203 IKAQKGQRIFKNP
-216 FINFDGT
+216 FINFDST
-223 IMPIEENDKFINVDV
+223 IMPIEENENFINVDV

-247 YIKII
+247 YVKII
-252 KTGPI
+252 KPI
-257 NNSDTFEI
+257 LKGNHGFNIPEKKDALPSGNKINSS
-265 INRKMILPNGNDL
+265 
-278 ITKYVSWNT
+278 YSVSYT
-287 SYIKIKEID
+287 SVEGID
-296 ENEKPNIH
+296 VNSEEKPNIH
-304 FNFNGASISL
+304 FNFNGSSISL
-314 KEDTPLVW
+314 KENTPLVW

-346 QAGGTFFTANSQDSS
+346 QAGGTFFTATSQTSN

-399 AKFRLLAPFVNRE
+399 TKFRLLAPFVNRE

-433 TELVNEAKR
+433 TELVNEANR

-491 DNLEDFKDIFAEN
+491 DNLEDFKDIFTEN
-504 SKILEKS
+504 SKILEQS

-533 FEDILEKIINL
+533 FEDILDKIINL

-599 LKNALNGLRA
+599 LENALNGLRA
-609 NKTALNSQIKNFENA
+609 NKIALNSQIKNFENA

-717 AKSKELTKKLQ
+717 AKNKELTKKLQ

>member
-1 MKVRNTKVLMPAI
+1 MKVKNNKVLVPAI

-29 LANNQNNLPKA
+29 LVNNQNTLPKA

-45 TINPVDPSTAPDDYE
+45 AINPVDPSTAPDSYE
-60 IKLIDEIKHA
+60 IKFSDNLLKHSI
-70 VNYSL
+70 NNFL
-75 NLSGYL
+75 NKGGSY
-81 PVRDIDSPIT
+81 PDRNEDSPIT
-91 VGIAKNLKRLG
+91 VGLIKNLQKL
-102 VYLQE
+102 VLYPEYFHQY
-107 SENLEGLQYF
+107 ENLEGLQYF
-117 TNLSELYVSDSPK
+117 RNLSHLDSHSSD
-130 LKDMSAIYDLKK
+130 LKDISAIKDLEK
-142 LTTLDIRRTNIK
+142 LTFLDIQGANIK
-154 DISFLKNLKQLETI
+154 DLSILKDFKQLRTI
-168 YIQQNPITDF
+168 HIMDITATDF
-178 SPIKDLPKVRIDSIT
+178 SPLKDLPNITIDSIR
-193 SNDSFSSSLI
+193 SLS
-203 IKIPRNQKIFKNP
+203 KIEITRNQKIFKNP

-223 IMPIEENDKFINVDV
+223 IMPITDDDKFINVDV
-238 NGNPKQDGG
+238 KGNPKQDGG

-252 KTGPI
+252 KTSPI
-257 NNSDTFEI
+257 NDDDYFQVTNTKDT
-265 INRKMILPNGNDL
+265 LPNGNKL
-278 ITKYVSWNT
+278 IYGDWGWNT
-287 SYIKIKEID
+287 STIKIKEID
-296 ENEKPNIH
+296 KNEKPNIH
-304 FNFNGASISL
+304 FNFNGSSISL
-314 KEDTPLVW
+314 KENAPLVW

-346 QAGGTFFTANSQDSS
+346 QAGGTFFTATSPTSN

-442 IKTQSFDI
+442 IKTQSFDV

-470 LQENEYK
+470 LHENEYK

-504 SKILEKS
+504 SKILEQS

-533 FEDILEKIINL
+533 FEDIVDKIINL

-567 VNVSTQLKTAEALA
+567 VNVSTKLKTAESLA

-594 DLTNA
+594 DLTKA
-599 LKNALNGLRA
+599 LENALNGLRA
-609 NKTALNSQIKNFENA
+609 DKTALNSQIKNFENA

-717 AKSKELTKKLQ
+717 ATSKELTKKLQ

-749 RKKRDAEIAKQR
+749 RKKRDAEITKQR

>member
-1 MKVRNTKVLMPAI
+1 MSYSEITDLSVVKNWKQVR
-14 SVAILALGGGYYGLQ
+14 
-29 LANNQNNLPKA
+29 
-40 LAYTS
+40 
-45 TINPVDPSTAPDDYE
+45 
-60 IKLIDEIKHA
+60 
-70 VNYSL
+70 
-75 NLSGYL
+75 
-81 PVRDIDSPIT
+81 
-91 VGIAKNLKRLG
+91 
-102 VYLQE
+102 
-107 SENLEGLQYF
+107 
-117 TNLSELYVSDSPK
+117 ELWIHDARAT
-130 LKDMSAIYDLKK
+130 DF
-142 LTTLDIRRTNIK
+142 
-154 DISFLKNLKQLETI
+154 SFLK
-168 YIQQNPITDF
+168 
-178 SPIKDLPKVRIDSIT
+178 DLPYAEVWGIRSVVTLKA
-193 SNDSFSSSLI
+193 
-203 IKIPRNQKIFKNP
+203 QKGQRIFKNP
-216 FINFDGT
+216 FISFDGK
-223 IMPIEENDKFINVDV
+223 IMPIEENENFINVDI
-238 NGNPKQDGG
+238 NGNPKQNGG
-247 YIKII
+247 YVKII
-252 KTGPI
+252 KPI
-257 NNSDTFEI
+257 LKGTHEFEI
-265 INRKMILPNGNDL
+265 LEKKDTLPNGNKFKLDYSDS
-278 ITKYVSWNT
+278 YVSV
-287 SYIKIKEID
+287 EDID
-296 ENEKPNIH
+296 VNSEEKPNIH
-304 FNFNGASISL
+304 FNFNGSSISL
-314 KEDTPLVW
+314 KENEPLVW

-328 NSTFNENTITSL
+328 NSTFNENTINSL

-424 PDYIKKAIP
+424 PDYIKKAIL

-450 TNTQVTNAANSLN
+450 TNTQVTDAANSLN

-470 LQENEYK
+470 LQENEHK

-504 SKILEKS
+504 SKILEQS
-511 VKEANLK
+511 VKEVNLK

-533 FEDILEKIINL
+533 FEDILDKIINL

-553 TLKKLQEVMQAAEH
+553 TLKKLQEVIQAAER
-567 VNVSTQLKTAEALA
+567 VNVSTQLKTAEALV

-599 LKNALNGLRA
+599 LENALNGLRA
-609 NKTALNSQIKNFENA
+609 DKTALNSQIKNFENA

-630 EVKSESQKAIEVQK
+630 EVRSESQKAIKVQK
-644 ADNPTIKEVQ
+644 SDNPTIEEVQ

-685 QNILAENKSK
+685 QNILTENKSK

-717 AKSKELTKKLQ
+717 AKSKELTEKLQ

-749 RKKRDAEIAKQR
+749 RKKRDAEIVKQR

>member
-1 MKVRNTKVLMPAI
+1 MKVKNTKVLVPAI

-29 LANNQNNLPKA
+29 LVNNQNLPKA

-45 TINPVDPSTAPDDYE
+45 AINPVDPSTAPDSYE
-60 IKLIDEIKHA
+60 IKFSDELKHSIN
-70 VNYSL
+70 NYL
-75 NLSGYL
+75 NQGGSY
-81 PVRDIDSPIT
+81 PDRNEDSPIT
-91 VGIAKNLKRLG
+91 VGLVKNISFFGIHPK
-102 VYLQE
+102 E

-117 TNLSELYVSDSPK
+117 TNLQYLNLDASGK
-130 LKDMSAIYDLKK
+130 LKDISAIKELKK
-142 LTTLDIRRTNIK
+142 IRILQIRGTQVE
-154 DISFLKNLKQLETI
+154 DISFVKNFKQLEKLWIEQT
-168 YIQQNPITDF
+168 NITDF
-178 SPIKDLPKVRIDSIT
+178 SPIKDLPNVKIDDIN
-193 SNDSFSSSLI
+193 SNAI
-203 IKIPRNQKIFKNP
+203 IKVPRNLKIFKNP

-223 IMPIEENDKFINVDV
+223 IMPITDSDKFINVDM

-252 KTGPI
+252 KTSPI
-257 NNSDTFEI
+257 NDDDFFEI
-265 INRKMILPNGNDL
+265 INRKTTLPNGNELNRKDDGN
-278 ITKYVSWNT
+278 NT
-287 SYIKIKEID
+287 SYIHIKEID
-296 ENEKPNIH
+296 ANNEKPNIH
-304 FNFNGASISL
+304 FNFNGSSISL
-314 KEDTPLVW
+314 KENAPLVW

-346 QAGGTFFTANSQDSS
+346 QAGGTFFTATSPTSN
-361 ITSITSD
+361 ITSIISD

-412 PVKKALENFESQ
+412 PVKKALENFESR

-450 TNTQVTNAANSLN
+450 TNTQVTNAANALN

-470 LQENEYK
+470 LQQNEYK
-477 ADVANAIPEMNKNF
+477 ANVASAILEMNKNF

-504 SKILEKS
+504 SKILEQS
-511 VKEANLK
+511 VKEENLK
-518 ELNKLAERYAKNAQK
+518 KLNKLAERYAKNAQK
-533 FEDILEKIINL
+533 FEDILDKIINL

-594 DLTNA
+594 GLTNA
-599 LKNALNGLRA
+599 LENALNGLRA

-630 EVKSESQKAIEVQK
+630 EVKAESQKAIEVQK

-807 RKF
+807 HKF

>member
-1 MKVRNTKVLMPAI
+1 MKVKNTKVLVPAI

-29 LANNQNNLPKA
+29 LVNNQNLPKA

-45 TINPVDPSTAPDDYE
+45 AINPVDPSTAPDSYE
-60 IKLIDEIKHA
+60 IKFSDELKHSIN
-70 VNYSL
+70 NYL
-75 NLSGYL
+75 NQGGSY
-81 PVRDIDSPIT
+81 PDRNEDSPIT
-91 VGIAKNLKRLG
+91 VGLVKNISFFGIHPK
-102 VYLQE
+102 E

-117 TNLSELYVSDSPK
+117 TNLQYLNLDASGK
-130 LKDMSAIYDLKK
+130 LKDISAIKELKK
-142 LTTLDIRRTNIK
+142 IRILQIRGTQVE
-154 DISFLKNLKQLETI
+154 DISFVKNFKQLEKLWIEQT
-168 YIQQNPITDF
+168 NITDF
-178 SPIKDLPKVRIDSIT
+178 SPIKDLPNVKIDDIN
-193 SNDSFSSSLI
+193 SNAI
-203 IKIPRNQKIFKNP
+203 IKVPRNLKIFKNP

-223 IMPIEENDKFINVDV
+223 IMPITDSDKFINVDM

-252 KTGPI
+252 KTSPI
-257 NNSDTFEI
+257 NDDDFFEI
-265 INRKMILPNGNDL
+265 INRKTTLPNGNELNRKDDGN
-278 ITKYVSWNT
+278 NT
-287 SYIKIKEID
+287 SYIHIKEID
-296 ENEKPNIH
+296 ANNEKPNIH
-304 FNFNGASISL
+304 FNFNGSSISL
-314 KEDTPLVW
+314 KENAPLVW

-346 QAGGTFFTANSQDSS
+346 QAGGTFFTATSQTSN

-399 AKFRLLAPFVNRE
+399 TKFRLLAPFVNRE

-433 TELVNEAKR
+433 TELVNEANR

-450 TNTQVTNAANSLN
+450 TNNQVTNAANSLN

-470 LQENEYK
+470 LQENEHK

-504 SKILEKS
+504 SKILEQS

-533 FEDILEKIINL
+533 FEDIVDKIINL

-599 LKNALNGLRA
+599 LENALNGLRA

-679 LKIDEA
+679 SKIDEA
-685 QNILAENKSK
+685 QNILAENKTK

>member
-1 MKVRNTKVLMPAI
+1 MKVKNTKVLVPAI

-29 LANNQNNLPKA
+29 LVNNQNLPKA

-45 TINPVDPSTAPDDYE
+45 AINPVDPSTAPDSYE
-60 IKLIDEIKHA
+60 IKFSDELKHSIN
-70 VNYSL
+70 NYL
-75 NLSGYL
+75 NQGGSY
-81 PVRDIDSPIT
+81 PDRNEDSPIT
-91 VGIAKNLKRLG
+91 VGLVKNISFFGIHPK
-102 VYLQE
+102 E

-117 TNLSELYVSDSPK
+117 TNLQYLNLDASGK
-130 LKDMSAIYDLKK
+130 LKDISAIKELKK
-142 LTTLDIRRTNIK
+142 IRILQIRGTQVE
-154 DISFLKNLKQLETI
+154 DISFVKNFKQLEKLWIEQT
-168 YIQQNPITDF
+168 NITDF
-178 SPIKDLPKVRIDSIT
+178 SPIKDLPNVKIDDIN
-193 SNDSFSSSLI
+193 SNAI
-203 IKIPRNQKIFKNP
+203 IKVPRNLKIFKNP

-223 IMPIEENDKFINVDV
+223 IMPITDSDKFINVDM

-252 KTGPI
+252 KTSPI
-257 NNSDTFEI
+257 NDDDFFEI
-265 INRKMILPNGNDL
+265 INRKTTLPNGNELNRKDDGN
-278 ITKYVSWNT
+278 NT
-287 SYIKIKEID
+287 SYIHIKEID
-296 ENEKPNIH
+296 ANNEKPNIH
-304 FNFNGASISL
+304 FNFNGSSISL
-314 KEDTPLVW
+314 KENAPLVW

-346 QAGGTFFTANSQDSS
+346 QAGGTFFTATSPTSN

-412 PVKKALENFESQ
+412 PVKKALENFESR

-433 TELVNEAKR
+433 TELVNEANR

-504 SKILEKS
+504 SKILEQS

-533 FEDILEKIINL
+533 FEDILDKIINL

-567 VNVSTQLKTAEALA
+567 VNVSTQLKTAEVLA

-594 DLTNA
+594 DLTNT
-599 LKNALNGLRA
+599 LENALNGLRA

-644 ADNPTIKEVQ
+644 ADNPTIEEVQ

-717 AKSKELTKKLQ
+717 AKSKELTEKLQ

-787 VSLIISPVVVLFA
+787 VSFIVSPVAVLFA

>member
-1 MKVRNTKVLMPAI
+1 MKVKNTKVLVPAI

-29 LANNQNNLPKA
+29 LVNNQNLPKA

-45 TINPVDPSTAPDDYE
+45 AINPVDPSTAPDSYE
-60 IKLIDEIKHA
+60 IKFSDELKHSIN
-70 VNYSL
+70 NYL
-75 NLSGYL
+75 NQGGSY
-81 PVRDIDSPIT
+81 PDRNEDSPIT
-91 VGIAKNLKRLG
+91 VGLVKNISFFGIHPK
-102 VYLQE
+102 E

-117 TNLSELYVSDSPK
+117 TNLQYLNLDASGK
-130 LKDMSAIYDLKK
+130 LKDISAIKELKK
-142 LTTLDIRRTNIK
+142 IRILQIRGTQVE
-154 DISFLKNLKQLETI
+154 DISFVKNFKQLEKLWIEQT
-168 YIQQNPITDF
+168 NITDF
-178 SPIKDLPKVRIDSIT
+178 SPIKDLPNVKIDDIN
-193 SNDSFSSSLI
+193 SNAI
-203 IKIPRNQKIFKNP
+203 IKVPRNLKIFKNP

-223 IMPIEENDKFINVDV
+223 IMPITDSDKFINVDM

-252 KTGPI
+252 KTSPI
-257 NNSDTFEI
+257 NDDDFFEI
-265 INRKMILPNGNDL
+265 INRKTTLPNGNELNRKDDGN
-278 ITKYVSWNT
+278 NT
-287 SYIKIKEID
+287 SYIHIKEID
-296 ENEKPNIH
+296 ANNEKPNIH
-304 FNFNGASISL
+304 FNFNGSSISL
-314 KEDTPLVW
+314 KENAPLVW

-346 QAGGTFFTANSQDSS
+346 QAGGTFFTATSPTSN

-433 TELVNEAKR
+433 TELVNEVKR
-442 IKTQSFDI
+442 IKTQSFDV

-477 ADVANAIPEMNKNF
+477 ADVASAIPEMNKNF

-504 SKILEKS
+504 SKILEQS

-533 FEDILEKIINL
+533 FEDIVDKIINL

-599 LKNALNGLRA
+599 LENALNGLRA

-630 EVKSESQKAIEVQK
+630 EVKAESQKAIEVQK

-679 LKIDEA
+679 LKINKT

>member
-1 MKVRNTKVLMPAI
+1 MKVKNTKVLMPAI

-29 LANNQNNLPKA
+29 LVNNQNNLPKA

-45 TINPVDPSTAPDDYE
+45 TTNPVDPSTAPDSYE
-60 IKLIDEIKHA
+60 INFTDNNFKRA
-70 VNYSL
+70 L
-75 NLSGYL
+75 NSVLMKTDNSRNL
-81 PVRDIDSPIT
+81 DSPIT
-91 VGIAKNLKRLG
+91 VGNAKKMTTFWPDAPYRNF
-102 VYLQE
+102 
-107 SENLEGLQYF
+107 ENLEGIQYL
-117 TNLSELYVSDSPK
+117 TNLETIHVAGMSS
-130 LKDMSAIYDLKK
+130 LKDISAAGALTKIKKAYLSSSNISDMSAVKNWKQVGLIWIHDNHV
-142 LTTLDIRRTNIK
+142 TDF
-154 DISFLKNLKQLETI
+154 SFLK
-168 YIQQNPITDF
+168 
-178 SPIKDLPKVRIDSIT
+178 DLPHVGVWGIR
-193 SNDSFSSSLI
+193 SNVI
-203 IKIPRNQKIFKNP
+203 IKAQKGQRIFKNP
-216 FINFDGT
+216 FINFDST
-223 IMPIEENDKFINVDV
+223 IMPIEENENFINVDV

-247 YIKII
+247 YVKII
-252 KTGPI
+252 KPI
-257 NNSDTFEI
+257 LKGNHGFNIPEKKDALPSGNKINSS
-265 INRKMILPNGNDL
+265 
-278 ITKYVSWNT
+278 YSVSYT
-287 SYIKIKEID
+287 SVEGID
-296 ENEKPNIH
+296 VNSEEKPNIH
-304 FNFNGASISL
+304 FNFNGASVPL
-314 KEDTPLVW
+314 QENAPLVW
-322 EKPRQD
+322 DKPRQD

-346 QAGGTFFTANSQDSS
+346 QAGGTFFTATSQTSN

-375 KENQINGDYLITV
+375 KENKINGDYLITV

-433 TELVNEAKR
+433 TELVNEAKHT
-442 IKTQSFDI
+442 KTQSFDI
-450 TNTQVTNAANSLN
+450 TNTQVTDAANSLN

-504 SKILEKS
+504 SKILEQS

-518 ELNKLAERYAKNAQK
+518 ELNKLSERYAKNAQK
-533 FEDILEKIINL
+533 FEDILDKIINL

-594 DLTNA
+594 DLTKA
-599 LKNALNGLRA
+599 LENALNGLRA

-644 ADNPTIKEVQ
+644 ADNPTIEEVQ

-787 VSLIISPVVVLFA
+787 VSFIVSPVVVLFA

>member
-1 MKVRNTKVLMPAI
+1 MKVKNTKVLVPAI

-29 LANNQNNLPKA
+29 LVNNQNLPKA

-45 TINPVDPSTAPDDYE
+45 AINPVDPSTAPDSYE
-60 IKLIDEIKHA
+60 IKFSDELKHSIN
-70 VNYSL
+70 NYL
-75 NLSGYL
+75 NQGGSY
-81 PVRDIDSPIT
+81 PDRNEDSPIT
-91 VGIAKNLKRLG
+91 VGLVKNISFFG
-102 VYLQE
+102 IHPQE

-117 TNLSELYVSDSPK
+117 TNLQYLNLDASGK
-130 LKDMSAIYDLKK
+130 LKDISAIKELKK
-142 LTTLDIRRTNIK
+142 IIILQIRGTQVE
-154 DISFLKNLKQLETI
+154 DISFVKNFKQLEKLWIEQT
-168 YIQQNPITDF
+168 NITDF
-178 SPIKDLPKVRIDSIT
+178 SPIKDLPNVKIDDIK
-193 SNDSFSSSLI
+193 SNAI
-203 IKIPRNQKIFKNP
+203 IKVPRNLKIFKNP

-223 IMPIEENDKFINVDV
+223 IMPITDSDKFINVDM

-252 KTGPI
+252 KTSPI
-257 NNSDTFEI
+257 NDDDFFEI
-265 INRKMILPNGNDL
+265 INRKTTLPNGNELNRKDDGN
-278 ITKYVSWNT
+278 NT
-287 SYIKIKEID
+287 SYIHIKEID
-296 ENEKPNIH
+296 ANNEKPNIH
-304 FNFNGASISL
+304 FNFNGSSISL
-314 KEDTPLVW
+314 KENAPLVW

-346 QAGGTFFTANSQDSS
+346 QAGGTFFTATSQTSN

-412 PVKKALENFESQ
+412 PVKKALENFESR

-450 TNTQVTNAANSLN
+450 TNTQVTNAANALN

-470 LQENEYK
+470 LQQNEYK
-477 ADVANAIPEMNKNF
+477 ANVASAIPEMNKNF

-504 SKILEKS
+504 SKILEQS
-511 VKEANLK
+511 VKEENLK
-518 ELNKLAERYAKNAQK
+518 GLNKLAERYAKNAQK
-533 FEDILEKIINL
+533 FEDILDKIINL

-567 VNVSTQLKTAEALA
+567 VNVSTKLKTAEALA

-717 AKSKELTKKLQ
+717 AKNKELTKKLQ

-787 VSLIISPVVVLFA
+787 VSFIVSPVVVLFA

>member
-1 MKVRNTKVLMPAI
+1 MKIKNNKVLIPAI

-29 LANNQNNLPKA
+29 LANNQNTLPKA

-45 TINPVDPSTAPDDYE
+45 TINPVDPSTAPDNYE
-60 IKLIDEIKHA
+60 INFTDNNFKRA
-70 VNYSL
+70 L
-75 NLSGYL
+75 NSVLMKTDTSRNL
-81 PVRDIDSPIT
+81 DSPIT
-91 VGIAKNLKRLG
+91 VGDAKKITHFWPDGPYRNF
-102 VYLQE
+102 
-107 SENLEGLQYF
+107 ENLEGIQYL
-117 TNLSELYVSDSPK
+117 TNLETIHVHGMSS
-130 LKDMSAIYDLKK
+130 LKDISAAATLTKIKTAYLSSSNISDMSAAKNWKQVGLIWIHDNHV
-142 LTTLDIRRTNIK
+142 TDF
-154 DISFLKNLKQLETI
+154 SFLK
-168 YIQQNPITDF
+168 
-178 SPIKDLPKVRIDSIT
+178 DLPHAGVWGIR
-193 SNDSFSSSLI
+193 SNVI
-203 IKIPRNQKIFKNP
+203 IKAQKGQRIFKNP
-216 FINFDGT
+216 FINFDST
-223 IMPIEENDKFINVDV
+223 IMPIEENENFINVDV

-247 YIKII
+247 YVKII
-252 KTGPI
+252 KPI
-257 NNSDTFEI
+257 LKGNHGFNIPEKKDALPSGNKINSS
-265 INRKMILPNGNDL
+265 
-278 ITKYVSWNT
+278 YSVSYT
-287 SYIKIKEID
+287 SVEGID
-296 ENEKPNIH
+296 VNSEEKPNIH
-304 FNFNGASISL
+304 FNFNGSSISL
-314 KEDTPLVW
+314 KENTPLVW

-346 QAGGTFFTANSQDSS
+346 QAGGTFFTATSQTSN

-388 TATNDFGNTTT
+388 TAINDFGNTTT
-399 AKFRLLAPFVNRE
+399 TKFRLLAPFVNRE

-433 TELVNEAKR
+433 TELVNEANR
-442 IKTQSFDI
+442 IKTQSFNI

-491 DNLEDFKDIFAEN
+491 DNLEDFKDIFTEN
-504 SKILEKS
+504 SKILEQS

-533 FEDILEKIINL
+533 FEDILDKIINL

-599 LKNALNGLRA
+599 LENALNGLRA
-609 NKTALNSQIKNFENA
+609 NKIALNSQIKNFENA

-717 AKSKELTKKLQ
+717 AKNKELTKKLQ

-787 VSLIISPVVVLFA
+787 VSFIVSPVVVLFA

>member
-1 MKVRNTKVLMPAI
+1 MKVKNTKVLVPAI

-29 LANNQNNLPKA
+29 LVNNQNLPKA

-45 TINPVDPSTAPDDYE
+45 AINPVDPSTAPDSYE
-60 IKLIDEIKHA
+60 IKFSDELKHSIN
-70 VNYSL
+70 NYL
-75 NLSGYL
+75 NQGGSY
-81 PVRDIDSPIT
+81 PDRNEDSPIT
-91 VGIAKNLKRLG
+91 VGLVKNISFFGIHPK
-102 VYLQE
+102 E

-117 TNLSELYVSDSPK
+117 TNLQYLNLDASGK
-130 LKDMSAIYDLKK
+130 LKDISAIKELKK
-142 LTTLDIRRTNIK
+142 IRILQIRGTQVE
-154 DISFLKNLKQLETI
+154 DISFVKNFKQLEKLWIEQT
-168 YIQQNPITDF
+168 NITDF
-178 SPIKDLPKVRIDSIT
+178 SPIKDLPNVKIDDIN
-193 SNDSFSSSLI
+193 SNAI
-203 IKIPRNQKIFKNP
+203 IKVPRNLKIFKNP

-223 IMPIEENDKFINVDV
+223 IMPITDSDKFINVDM

-252 KTGPI
+252 KTSPI
-257 NNSDTFEI
+257 NDDDFFEI
-265 INRKMILPNGNDL
+265 INRKTTLPNGNELNRKDDGN
-278 ITKYVSWNT
+278 NT
-287 SYIKIKEID
+287 SYIHIKEID
-296 ENEKPNIH
+296 ANNEKPNIH
-304 FNFNGASISL
+304 FNFNGSSISL
-314 KEDTPLVW
+314 KENAPLVW

-346 QAGGTFFTANSQDSS
+346 QAGGTFFTATSPTSN

-412 PVKKALENFESQ
+412 PVKKALENFESR

-450 TNTQVTNAANSLN
+450 TNTQVTNAANALN

-470 LQENEYK
+470 LQQNEYK
-477 ADVANAIPEMNKNF
+477 ANVASAILEMNKNF

-504 SKILEKS
+504 SKILEQS
-511 VKEANLK
+511 VKEENLK
-518 ELNKLAERYAKNAQK
+518 GLNKLAERYAKNAQK
-533 FEDILEKIINL
+533 FEDILDKIINL

-567 VNVSTQLKTAEALA
+567 VNVSTKLKTAEALA

-594 DLTNA
+594 GLTNA
-599 LKNALNGLRA
+599 LENALNGLRA
-609 NKTALNSQIKNFENA
+609 NKTALNSQIKNFENT

-630 EVKSESQKAIEVQK
+630 EVKAESQKAIEVQK

-679 LKIDEA
+679 LKINEA

-695 PDELPVIDIEKIEEL
+695 PAEFPVIDIEKIEEL

>member
-1 MKVRNTKVLMPAI
+1 MKVKNTKVLVPAI

-29 LANNQNNLPKA
+29 LVNNQNLPKA

-45 TINPVDPSTAPDDYE
+45 AINPVDPSTAPDSYE
-60 IKLIDEIKHA
+60 IKFSDELKHSIN
-70 VNYSL
+70 NYL
-75 NLSGYL
+75 NQGGSY
-81 PVRDIDSPIT
+81 PDRNEDSPIT
-91 VGIAKNLKRLG
+91 VGLVKNISFFGIHPK
-102 VYLQE
+102 E

-117 TNLSELYVSDSPK
+117 TNLQYLNLDASGK
-130 LKDMSAIYDLKK
+130 LKDISAIKELKK
-142 LTTLDIRRTNIK
+142 IRILQIRGTQVE
-154 DISFLKNLKQLETI
+154 DISFVKNFKQLEKLWIEQT
-168 YIQQNPITDF
+168 NITDF
-178 SPIKDLPKVRIDSIT
+178 SPIKDLPNVKIDDIN
-193 SNDSFSSSLI
+193 SNAI
-203 IKIPRNQKIFKNP
+203 IKVPRNLKIFKNP

-223 IMPIEENDKFINVDV
+223 IMPITDSDKFINVDM

-252 KTGPI
+252 KTSPI
-257 NNSDTFEI
+257 NDDDFFEI
-265 INRKMILPNGNDL
+265 INRKTTLPNGNELNRKDDGN
-278 ITKYVSWNT
+278 NT
-287 SYIKIKEID
+287 SYIHIKEID
-296 ENEKPNIH
+296 ANNEKPNIH
-304 FNFNGASISL
+304 FNFNGSSISL
-314 KEDTPLVW
+314 KENAPLVW

-328 NSTFNENTITSL
+328 NSTFNKNTITSL

-346 QAGGTFFTANSQDSS
+346 QAGGTFFTATSQTSN

-450 TNTQVTNAANSLN
+450 TNTQVTNAANALN

-477 ADVANAIPEMNKNF
+477 ADVASAIPEMNKNF

-504 SKILEKS
+504 SKILEQS
-511 VKEANLK
+511 VREANLK

-533 FEDILEKIINL
+533 FEDIVDKIINL

-599 LKNALNGLRA
+599 LENALNGLRA

-630 EVKSESQKAIEVQK
+630 EVKAESQKAIEVQK

-775 ENKATVPVLIGL
+775 ENKATMPVLIGL
-787 VSLIISPVVVLFA
+787 VSLIVSPVVVLFA

>member
-1 MKVRNTKVLMPAI
+1 MKVKNTKVLMPAI
-14 SVAILALGGGYYGLQ
+14 SVAVLALGGGYYGLQ
-29 LANNQNNLPKA
+29 LVNNQNNLPKA

-45 TINPVDPSTAPDDYE
+45 TINPVDPSTAPDSYE
-60 IKLIDEIKHA
+60 INFTDNNFKRA
-70 VNYSL
+70 L
-75 NLSGYL
+75 NSVLMKTDNSRNL
-81 PVRDIDSPIT
+81 DSPIT
-91 VGIAKNLKRLG
+91 VGNAKKMTTFWPDAPYRNF
-102 VYLQE
+102 
-107 SENLEGLQYF
+107 ENLEGIQYL
-117 TNLSELYVSDSPK
+117 TNLETIHVAGMSS
-130 LKDMSAIYDLKK
+130 LKDISAAGALTKIKKAYLSSSNISDMSAVKNWKQVGLIWIHDNHV
-142 LTTLDIRRTNIK
+142 TDF
-154 DISFLKNLKQLETI
+154 SFLK
-168 YIQQNPITDF
+168 
-178 SPIKDLPKVRIDSIT
+178 DLPHVGVWGIR
-193 SNDSFSSSLI
+193 SNVI
-203 IKIPRNQKIFKNP
+203 IKAQKGQRIFKNP
-216 FINFDGT
+216 FINFDST
-223 IMPIEENDKFINVDV
+223 IMPIEENENFINVDV

-247 YIKII
+247 YVKII
-252 KTGPI
+252 KPI
-257 NNSDTFEI
+257 LKGNHGFNIPEKKDALPSGNKINSS
-265 INRKMILPNGNDL
+265 
-278 ITKYVSWNT
+278 YSVSYT
-287 SYIKIKEID
+287 SVEGID
-296 ENEKPNIH
+296 VNSEEKPNIH
-304 FNFNGASISL
+304 FNFNGSSISL
-314 KEDTPLVW
+314 KENAPLVW
-322 EKPRQD
+322 DKPRQD

-346 QAGGTFFTANSQDSS
+346 QAGGTFFTATSQTSN

-388 TATNDFGNTTT
+388 TATNDFENTTT

-442 IKTQSFDI
+442 IKTQSFNI
-450 TNTQVTNAANSLN
+450 TNTQVTDAANSLN

-470 LQENEYK
+470 LQENEHK

-504 SKILEKS
+504 SKILEQS

-533 FEDILEKIINL
+533 FEDILDKIINL

-599 LKNALNGLRA
+599 LENALNGLRA

-644 ADNPTIKEVQ
+644 ADNPTIEEVQ

-679 LKIDEA
+679 LKINKT

-761 LNSPETGFLREQNQ
+761 LNSPKTGFLREQNQ

-800 KRRNRKM
+800 KRHNRKM

>member
-1 MKVRNTKVLMPAI
+1 MKVKNNKVLMPAI
-14 SVAILALGGGYYGLQ
+14 SVAVLALGGGYYGLQ
-29 LANNQNNLPKA
+29 LANNQNTLPKA

-45 TINPVDPSTAPDDYE
+45 TINPIDPSTVSDNYE
-60 IKLIDEIKHA
+60 INFTDNNFKRA
-70 VNYSL
+70 L
-75 NLSGYL
+75 NSVLMKTDNSRNL
-81 PVRDIDSPIT
+81 DSPIT
-91 VGIAKNLKRLG
+91 VGNAKKMTTFWPDAPYRNF
-102 VYLQE
+102 
-107 SENLEGLQYF
+107 ENLEGIQYL
-117 TNLSELYVSDSPK
+117 TNLETIHVAGMSS
-130 LKDMSAIYDLKK
+130 LKDISAAGALTKIKKAYLSSSNISDMSAVKNWKQVGLIWIHDNHV
-142 LTTLDIRRTNIK
+142 TDF
-154 DISFLKNLKQLETI
+154 SFLK
-168 YIQQNPITDF
+168 
-178 SPIKDLPKVRIDSIT
+178 DLPHVGVWGIR
-193 SNDSFSSSLI
+193 SNII
-203 IKIPRNQKIFKNP
+203 IKAQKGQRIFKNP
-216 FINFDGT
+216 FINFDST
-223 IMPIEENDKFINVDV
+223 IMPIEENENFINVDV

-247 YIKII
+247 YVKII
-252 KTGPI
+252 KPI
-257 NNSDTFEI
+257 LKGNHGFNIPEKKDALPSGNKINSS
-265 INRKMILPNGNDL
+265 
-278 ITKYVSWNT
+278 YSVSYT
-287 SYIKIKEID
+287 SVEGID
-296 ENEKPNIH
+296 VNSEEKPNIH
-304 FNFNGASISL
+304 FNFNGSSISL
-314 KEDTPLVW
+314 KENTPLVW

-346 QAGGTFFTANSQDSS
+346 QAGGTFFTATSQTSN

-399 AKFRLLAPFVNRE
+399 TKFRLLAPFVNRE

-433 TELVNEAKR
+433 TELVNEANR

-491 DNLEDFKDIFAEN
+491 DNLEDFKDIFTEN
-504 SKILEKS
+504 SKILEQS

-533 FEDILEKIINL
+533 FEDILDKIINL

-599 LKNALNGLRA
+599 LENALNGLRA
-609 NKTALNSQIKNFENA
+609 NKIALNSQIKNFENA

-717 AKSKELTKKLQ
+717 AKNKELTKKLQ

>member
-1 MKVRNTKVLMPAI
+1 MKVKNTKVLVPAI

-29 LANNQNNLPKA
+29 LVNNQNNLPKA

-45 TINPVDPSTAPDDYE
+45 AINPVDPSTAPDSYE
-60 IKLIDEIKHA
+60 IKFSDELKHSIN
-70 VNYSL
+70 NYL
-75 NLSGYL
+75 NQGGSY
-81 PVRDIDSPIT
+81 PDRNEDSPIT
-91 VGIAKNLKRLG
+91 VGLVKNISFFGIHPK
-102 VYLQE
+102 E

-117 TNLSELYVSDSPK
+117 TNLQYLNLDASGK
-130 LKDMSAIYDLKK
+130 LKDISAIKELKK
-142 LTTLDIRRTNIK
+142 IRILQIRGTQVE
-154 DISFLKNLKQLETI
+154 DISFVKNFKQLEKLWIEQT
-168 YIQQNPITDF
+168 NITDF
-178 SPIKDLPKVRIDSIT
+178 SPIKDLPNVKIDDIN
-193 SNDSFSSSLI
+193 SNAI
-203 IKIPRNQKIFKNP
+203 IKVPRNLKIFKNP

-223 IMPIEENDKFINVDV
+223 IMPITDSDKFINVDM

-252 KTGPI
+252 KTSPI
-257 NNSDTFEI
+257 NDDDFFEI
-265 INRKMILPNGNDL
+265 INRKTTLPNGNELNRKDDGN
-278 ITKYVSWNT
+278 NT
-287 SYIKIKEID
+287 SYIHIKEID
-296 ENEKPNIH
+296 ANNEKPNIH
-304 FNFNGASISL
+304 FNFNGSSISL
-314 KEDTPLVW
+314 KENAPLVW

-346 QAGGTFFTANSQDSS
+346 QAGGTFFTATSPTSN

-412 PVKKALENFESQ
+412 PVKKALENFESR

-450 TNTQVTNAANSLN
+450 TNTQVTNAANALN

-470 LQENEYK
+470 LQQNEYK
-477 ADVANAIPEMNKNF
+477 ANVASAILEMNKNF

-504 SKILEKS
+504 SKILEQS
-511 VKEANLK
+511 VKEENLK
-518 ELNKLAERYAKNAQK
+518 GLNKLAERYAKNAQK
-533 FEDILEKIINL
+533 FEDILDKIINL

-567 VNVSTQLKTAEALA
+567 VNVSTKLKTAEALA

-594 DLTNA
+594 GLTNA
-599 LKNALNGLRA
+599 LENALNGLRA
-609 NKTALNSQIKNFENA
+609 NKTALNSQIKNFENT

-737 EAKIELDKLEAA
+737 EAKIELDKLETA

-775 ENKATVPVLIGL
+775 ENKATVPVLISL